1 MPLPKQKKTM
11 TVGAREAN
19 QHFSKMLREVELGTE
34 VVITRNGKEIARL
47 LPAAHLKDQKARQRA
62 IEKMVAM
69 MKKGLPIKP
78 LGRRLTRDEMHEG

>member
-1 MPLPKQKKTM
+1 MNVHKPKKTV

-19 QHFSKMLREVELGTE
+19 QRFSHILREVELGTE

-47 LPAAHLKDQKARQRA
+47 VPSARIGDQKARQRA

-69 MKKGLPIKP
+69 MKKGLPIKSI
-78 LGRRLTRDEMHEG
+78 GRRLTRDEMHER

>member
-1 MPLPKQKKTM
+1 MTLPKQKKTM

-19 QHFSKMLREVELGTE
+19 QRFSKMLREVELGTE

-47 LPAAHLKDQKARQRA
+47 LPAANLKDQKARQRA